1 MALPNCEN
9 RTAFRLPGLLLVLQL
24 AACATPAP
32 APVEVPPDPQPPAS
46 IDNLPDVEL
55 LPPIT
60 ARKRRMPP
68 PPPVLPEPPGVAI
81 VLASR
86 APAYED
92 VAIELSRRLGR
103 FSIFDLSDKSQPPEE
118 AFRAINDSDSGAV
131 VAIGLPA
138 ARVAVALA
146 RVPVVF
152 SQVFNY
158 RDDGLVTDNS
168 RGVAAV
174 APPEAQLGA
183 WKSANPTLTR
193 IGAII
198 GPGHDALIEEARVAA
213 DTLGVQLTVVTV
225 DSDQEALYQFR
236 RMMNEID
243 GFWLFPDNRI
253 LSSRSLREIF
263 VQSRQR
269 HVDVAV
275 SNEALL
281 SLGAGISISTVAA
294 DIADTIVNVIR
305 RIEAGQ
311 LDDLPELTPLSAIQV
326 SVH

>member
-1 MALPNCEN
+1 MN
-9 RTAFRLPGLLLVLQL
+9 RSTFRLPGLVLVLQL
-24 AACATPAP
+24 AACASQDA
-32 APVEVPPDPQPPAS
+32 APVDVPPDLIPPIAA
-46 IDNLPDVEL
+46 DTAPDIEL
-55 LPPIT
+55 LPPIGI
-60 ARKRRMPP
+60 AKRRLPP

-86 APAYED
+86 TPAYED
-92 VAIELSRRLGR
+92 VAIELSQRLGR
-103 FSIFDLSDKSQPPEE
+103 YSIYDLSDKSQPAED
-118 AFRAINDSDSGAV
+118 AFRLINDSDSGAV

-138 ARVAVALA
+138 ARIAVALA
-146 RVPVVF
+146 QVPVVF

-158 RDDGLVTDNS
+158 RDDGLVTGNS
-168 RGVAAV
+168 RGVAAL

-183 WKSANPTLTR
+183 WKSANPALTR

-198 GPGHDALIEEARVAA
+198 GPGHEALVDEAQIAA
-213 DTLGVQLTVVTV
+213 DTLGVQLTVATV

-263 VQSRQR
+263 AQARQR
-269 HVDVAV
+269 NVDVAV
-275 SNEALL
+275 SNDALL
-281 SLGAGISISTVAA
+281 TLGAGISISTVAA

-311 LDDLPELTPLSAIQV
+311 LDDLPDLTPLNAIQV
-326 SVH
+326 STH